1 MKIHILQ
8 LFLSYF
14 VPYNISVA
22 TEHTTTMMSYYAV
35 ALVTQFFCLS
45 LCTFCLFVKIY
56 ATTKVKKKD
65 GNVCLEEI
73 SKSSVCND
81 VFFVSCVLCV
91 CVRRLWCFDNVMEK
105 WNNNEMETKRIF
117 YCNTESILS
126 FVRAK
131 VLLLKHA
138 EIIKKYFWFRRFCV
152 HKSTQYYCL
161 LINICFRLTYIKENA
176 SQKGPLCVKRKKK

>member
-1 MKIHILQ
+1 MPANFYSYLQFDSFFSVLFICENTYILQ

-14 VPYNISVA
+14 VPYNVSVA

-91 CVRRLWCFDNVMEK
+91 YVFDDDDV
-105 WNNNEMETKRIF
+105 
-117 YCNTESILS
+117 SIM
-126 FVRAK
+126 
-131 VLLLKHA
+131 
-138 EIIKKYFWFRRFCV
+138 
-152 HKSTQYYCL
+152 
-161 LINICFRLTYIKENA
+161 
-176 SQKGPLCVKRKKK
+176 